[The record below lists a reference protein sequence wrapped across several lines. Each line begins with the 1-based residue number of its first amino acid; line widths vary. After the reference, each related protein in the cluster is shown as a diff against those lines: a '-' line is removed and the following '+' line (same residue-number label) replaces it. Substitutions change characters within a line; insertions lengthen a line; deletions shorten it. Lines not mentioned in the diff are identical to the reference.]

1 MRITEDAD
9 IGALTTFQ
17 VGGRARVLIE
27 LEKIDELPDALRY
40 LHDRQLSWWLLG
52 EGSNV
57 VVDDGHL
64 EGAVVRI
71 LDDTLEVET
80 FEEGIALYAA
90 AGANWDD
97 LVARSVEAGAG
108 GVECMSG
115 IPGSCGAAPVQ
126 NIGAY
131 GQELADT
138 LVSVDI
144 FDLYTMRFGR
154 LAAEACGFGYRTS
167 HFKGQWRGRYIV
179 TGIHLA
185 LPTRDTGLTTYGDLS
200 RHFATSAHAPSVKEV
215 RDAVLQIRSE
225 KAMVRDARRAD
236 CRSAGSFFTN
246 PHLDEREFAALRAQ
260 PAAAGRFI
268 PSFPVGERIKVPA
281 AWLIEHAGTQRG
293 EAEGGAAISSRHVLA
308 LTNRNNATCE
318 DVLTLASRVR
328 ERVARCWGIE
338 LEMEPRRITPESAWP
353 PPVQINDSSEGR

>member
-1 MRITEDAD
+1 MRITENAD

-17 VGGRARVLIE
+17 VGGHARVLIE
-27 LEKIDELPDALRY
+27 VEKLDELPEVMRH

-57 VVDDGHL
+57 VVDDGQL

-71 LDDTLEVET
+71 LDDTVDVEA
-80 FEEGIALYAA
+80 FEEGIGLYAA

-108 GVECMSG
+108 GIECMSG

-138 LVSVDI
+138 LVAVDV
-144 FDLYTMRFGR
+144 FDLQTMRFAR

-167 HFKGQWRGRYIV
+167 HFKHRWRGRYIV

-185 LPTRDTGLTTYGDLS
+185 LPLRDTGLTSYGDLT
-200 RHFATSAHAPSVKEV
+200 RHFARHDHEPSVAEV
-215 RDAVLQIRSE
+215 RDAVLQIRSD

-246 PHLDEREFAALRAQ
+246 PHLDEGAFAALRAR
-260 PAAAGRFI
+260 PAAEGRFI

-281 AWLIEHAGTQRG
+281 AWLIEQAGTKKG
-293 EAEGGAAISSRHVLA
+293 EVEGGAAISSQHVLA
-308 LTNRNNATCE
+308 LTNRNDATCA
-318 DVLTLASRVR
+318 DVLTLASRVQ
-328 ERVARCWGIE
+328 ERVARCWGIQ
-338 LEMEPRRITPESAWP
+338 LEMEPRRITRESAWP
-353 PPVQINDSSEGR
+353 PPVPLDDESEKK